1 MIPLMYTELSGASIW
16 CFHIEWPQGAPWG
29 WVQWLRAPQQ
39 AADLSPS
46 GVPSLEE
53 KLAGKKI
60 YDKPR
65 QRFKKQRLYFEDK
78 GVYSQSYGFS
88 SSHVWLWELDYKE
101 GWVLKNWCFWTVE
114 LEKTLE
120 SPLDS
125 KEIQPGSPQ
134 GNQSW
139 LFIERTDTEAD
150 TSIFLP
156 PDVKRWL
163 IGKDPDVG
171 KDWRQE

>member
-16 CFHIEWPQGAPWG
+16 CFHIECPHGAPWG
-29 WVQWLRAPQQ
+29 WLQWLRAPQQ

-88 SSHVWLWELDYKE
+88 SSHVWMWELDYKE
-101 GWVLKNWCFWTVE
+101 GWVLKNWCFWTW
-114 LEKTLE
+114 E
-120 SPLDS
+120 SLG
-125 KEIQPGSPQ
+125 QQ
-134 GNQSW
+134 GDPTRQSS
-139 LFIERTDTEAD
+139 RK
-150 TSIFLP
+150 SILNIH
-156 PDVKRWL
+156 W
-163 IGKDPDVG
+163 
-171 KDWRQE
+171 KDWYRRRHSNILATWCEEVTH